1 MRQGPRTSTG
11 ASDLRGWMLT
21 DAGGCRAADFKSA
34 DRAFSQILQGDDLAV
49 PVAGLAEE
57 GGGVLVGG
65 DGLLEPPH
73 LLQGQAEVGQ
83 RHAFAVPVAGL
94 ADSHE
99 SGSFARSTASLSAGA
114 ANRNPLL
121 RGGGRSNLTCAVP
134 LDARPLWLRLML
146 DALAH
151 AVGAERGLRRD
162 TRPCKPRKKKG
173 G

>member
-49 PVAGLAEE
+49 PVAGLA
-57 GGGVLVGG
+57 
-65 DGLLEPPH
+65 
-73 LLQGQAEVGQ
+73 
-83 RHAFAVPVAGL
+83 
-94 ADSHE
+94 DSHE

-134 LDARPLWLRLML
+134 LDARPL
-146 DALAH
+146 
-151 AVGAERGLRRD
+151 
-162 TRPCKPRKKKG
+162 
-173 G
+173 